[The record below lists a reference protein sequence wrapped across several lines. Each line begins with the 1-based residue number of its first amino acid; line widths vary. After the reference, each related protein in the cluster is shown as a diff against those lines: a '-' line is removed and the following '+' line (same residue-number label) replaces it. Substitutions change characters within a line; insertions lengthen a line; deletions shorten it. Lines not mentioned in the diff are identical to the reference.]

1 MRMIAELVSGGEAG
15 GKNFVEAVGLE
26 RVLEFRDIHKRARVA
41 GHELTILSPELNGWP
56 AKHAS
61 GVLDSAAALAIIAP
75 CPTNTACTTTW
86 AGNRRGR

>member
-41 GHELTILSPELNGWP
+41 GHEPTVALT
-56 AKHAS
+56 
-61 GVLDSAAALAIIAP
+61 
-75 CPTNTACTTTW
+75 
-86 AGNRRGR
+86 